1 MTDRWINDTRLGRDV
16 RLSPSRTYRR
26 SRESLIEIRLVPPY
40 VSLAASGWRSDS
52 RVLCSSDRVR
62 RLNLVTNHV
71 FSSSTVLVALLIR
84 ARVDM
89 SKNVSLL
96 AVTKPRQPRCVGTE
110 YRFPHG
116 VQ

>member
-1 MTDRWINDTRLGRDV
+1 MTDRWINDTRPGRDV

-26 SRESLIEIRLVPPY
+26 SRERLIKIRLVPPC
-40 VSLAASGWRSDS
+40 VSLVASGWRSDS

-71 FSSSTVLVALLIR
+71 FSSSMVLVALLIQ

-89 SKNVSLL
+89 STNVILL
-96 AVTKPRQPRCVGTE
+96 AATKPRKPRCVGTE